1 VPVQVSFYSDAA
13 EPLHYACRLIR
24 RALAAGKPVGVCAA
38 RADAARLDALL
49 WSFDA
54 SEFIPHRRWDG
65 ATPPAPGEVLLVDD
79 AARLPHRGLL
89 LNLADA
95 MPGDALE
102 FERVLVIAF
111 INRPAPSWT
120 TSQPPVDR
128 IASTLS
134 RMRAPRIWGMFIWLK
149 TQRSS
154 VFYSLQTGVDPC
166 KSS

>member
-38 RADAARLDALL
+38 PADAARLDALL

-102 FERVLVIAF
+102 FERVLEVIGSD
-111 INRPAPSWT
+111 PARV
-120 TSQPPVDR
+120 Q
-128 IASTLS
+128 AG
-134 RMRAPRIWGMFIWLK
+134 RARYRVYQQAGAKLDHV
-149 TQRSS
+149 SAA
-154 VFYSLQTGVDPC
+154 G
-166 KSS
+166 

>member
-38 RADAARLDALL
+38 PADAARLDALL

-102 FERVLVIAF
+102 FERVLEVIGSD
-111 INRPAPSWT
+111 PARV
-120 TSQPPVDR
+120 Q
-128 IASTLS
+128 AG
-134 RMRAPRIWGMFIWLK
+134 RARYRVYQQAGAKLDHF
-149 TQRSS
+149 SAA
-154 VFYSLQTGVDPC
+154 G
-166 KSS
+166 